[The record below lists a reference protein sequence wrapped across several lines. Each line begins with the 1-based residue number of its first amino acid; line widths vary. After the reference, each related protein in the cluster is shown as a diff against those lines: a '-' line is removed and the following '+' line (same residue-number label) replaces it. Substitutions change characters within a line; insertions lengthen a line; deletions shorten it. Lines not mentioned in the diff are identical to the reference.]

1 MKTRSHHLRYLSEPD
16 PVSNDFQSVRGL
28 QIPKNQY
35 LFHNVTELSQLGS
48 LERTR
53 EPFHNVTELSQLRT
67 EQRGE
72 PIA

>member
-16 PVSNDFQSVRGL
+16 PVSNDLQSAEGVYT
-28 QIPKNQY
+28 PKRQY
-35 LFHNVTELSQLGS
+35 LL
-48 LERTR
+48 R
-53 EPFHNVTELSQLRT
+53 NVTELSQLRT

>member
-16 PVSNDFQSVRGL
+16 PVPNDFQSVPGL
-28 QIPKNQY
+28 QIPKSQY
-35 LFHNVTELSQLGS
+35 LFHNVTELSQLG
-48 LERTR
+48 
-53 EPFHNVTELSQLRT
+53 N